1 MKLCGV
7 CILTDNAPRL
17 AAFYEIVLKE
27 SPVVEGQHYGF
38 DSAQLAVYNPGQVDL
53 VNDKNMSLMFYVHDV
68 LAEYALLKQAIPGI
82 GITSPPERRP
92 WGAYSFWFLDPDGN
106 TVSFIEEKDLL
117 GMSNEIIM

>member
-38 DSAQLAVYNPGQVDL
+38 DNAQLAVYNPGQVN
-53 VNDKNMSLMFYVHDV
+53 VVYDKNMSLMFFVHDV
-68 LAEYALLKQAIPGI
+68 LAEYNRLMQAIPGI
-82 GITSPPERRP
+82 EITSPPERKP

-106 TVSFIEEKDLL
+106 TVSFIEQRELE
-117 GMSNEIIM
+117 G

>member
-38 DSAQLAVYNPGQVDL
+38 DNAQLAVHNPGQVNV

-68 LAEYALLKQAIPGI
+68 LAEYDRLKQAIPGI

-92 WGAYSFWFLDPDGN
+92 WGATPSGSLTP
-106 TVSFIEEKDLL
+106 TAIR
-117 GMSNEIIM
+117 

>member
-17 AAFYEIVLKE
+17 AEFYEIVLKE

-38 DSAQLAVYNPGQVDL
+38 DSAQLAVYNPGHVNV

-68 LAEYALLKQAIPGI
+68 LAEYDRLKQAIPGI

-106 TVSFIEEKDLL
+106 TVSFIEKKELE
-117 GMSNEIIM
+117 G

>member
-7 CILTDNAPRL
+7 CILTDDASRL

-38 DSAQLAVYNPGQVDL
+38 DHAQLAVYNPGN
-53 VNDKNMSLMFYVHDV
+53 VNVVKDKNMSLMYFVPDV
-68 LAEYALLKQAIPGI
+68 MGEYERLLKEIPDI

-92 WGAYSFWFLDPDGN
+92 WGAFSFWFLDPDGN
-106 TVSFIEEKDLL
+106 TVSLIEKDCDE
-117 GMSNEIIM
+117 G

>member
-17 AAFYEIVLKE
+17 ASFYEIVLKE
-27 SPVVEGQHYGF
+27 SPVVDGQHYGF
-38 DSAQLAVYNPGQVDL
+38 DSAQLAVYNPGNVNV

-68 LAEYALLKQAIPGI
+68 LAEYDRLMKGIPDI
-82 GITSPPERRP
+82 GITSPPKCRP

-106 TVSFIEEKDLL
+106 TVSFIEKKDLE
-117 GMSNEIIM
+117 S

>member
-7 CILTDNAPRL
+7 CILTDDAPRL
-17 AAFYEIVLKE
+17 AAFYEIVLNE

-38 DSAQLAVYNPGQVDL
+38 DNAQLSVYNPGNINV

-68 LAEYALLKQAIPGI
+68 LTEYDRLIKEVIDI

-92 WGAYSFWFLDPDGN
+92 WGTFSFWFLDPDGN
-106 TVSFIEEKDLL
+106 TVSFIEKKDV
-117 GMSNEIIM
+117 ET